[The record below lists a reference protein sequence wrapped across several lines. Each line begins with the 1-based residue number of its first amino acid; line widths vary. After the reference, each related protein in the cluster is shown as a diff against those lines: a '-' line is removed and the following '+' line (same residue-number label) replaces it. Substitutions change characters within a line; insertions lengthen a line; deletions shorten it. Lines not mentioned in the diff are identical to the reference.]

1 MAKPNFNPVTHDMHY
16 IGQEWQCT
24 IEAYSHRRL
33 DDGVLTFTDSIISRA
48 RVLVLQ
54 QATYA

>member
-1 MAKPNFNPVTHDMHY
+1 MEQPNFNPVTHDMHN

-33 DDGVLTFTDSIISRA
+33 NGEVLTFTDSIIPRA